1 MKKLFIYLIIRMT
14 TRHALNAVK
23 IYDTI
28 YNRKQPQKP
37 KKKVLKENQ
46 YRQPVISNKKEEVIQ
61 SLNYLKSKFAVF
73 YSQVMFIFIRYI
85 LTTFSFV
92 VILFYF

>member
-14 TRHALNAVK
+14 TRHALNAIK

-37 KKKVLKENQ
+37 KKKVVKETQ
-46 YRQPVISNKKEEVIQ
+46 YRQPVISNKKDEVIK
-61 SLNYLKSKFAVF
+61 SLNYLKSKTVKSKQDKSSISMLEGVLATM
-73 YSQVMFIFIRYI
+73 Q
-85 LTTFSFV
+85 
-92 VILFYF
+92 